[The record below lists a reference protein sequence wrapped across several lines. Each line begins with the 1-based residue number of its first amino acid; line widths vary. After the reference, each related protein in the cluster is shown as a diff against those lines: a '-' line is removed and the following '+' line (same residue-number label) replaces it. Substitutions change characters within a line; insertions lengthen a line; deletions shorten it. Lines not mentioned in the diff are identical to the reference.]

1 MYNCI
6 YFLLLFQKSN
16 NFMSSQS
23 SHARPAHMH
32 PVILIDEPAFLGSVP
47 PQAGDLWLS
56 RAEVWKMGKVY
67 PGLSRKQ
74 FCSHLFTF

>member
-1 MYNCI
+1 
-6 YFLLLFQKSN
+6 
-16 NFMSSQS
+16 MSSQS

-67 PGLSRKQ
+67 PLQEAILLSSFYFLIQKNSVNRRVLLRRK
-74 FCSHLFTF
+74 L